1 MSPTILTSDSERA
14 KIEAIDRAT
23 SRIVIDYDALASAV
37 LPSVSD
43 LIVRS
48 VAEPG
53 AVALMCLLWAK
64 LGPVSRAIKQLAKR
78 KTVLTPKTATL
89 GQKVAEQRTMRD
101 LGRRALNRGASM
113 IAIPSAVATLMDLAT
128 SAPNYA
134 SAVQRM
140 NLEQVGLDERDIA
153 VLSYAFSDRTPG
165 DRVVAIRISQS
176 QLNALTLLTSSKYAN
191 PAISGS
197 ARLNIV
203 DLFYEAA
210 AAEDYRWEVDVRV
223 PPKASS
229 VELYANGIYNSLSR
243 LEDFSF
249 NLSLSGEITMV
260 IAAVAALAAKSP
272 LFKLTSVYTMRKAE
286 DWEDMIY
293 GR

>member
-1 MSPTILTSDSERA
+1 MSSSTKVSESEQAKIDAIERA
-14 KIEAIDRAT
+14 TNRV
-23 SRIVIDYDALASAV
+23 VIDYDALASAV

-53 AVALMCLLWAK
+53 AVALLCLLWAK
-64 LGPVSRAIKQLAKR
+64 LGPVSRALK
-78 KTVLTPKTATL
+78 ATIGRRTGSSSAVNI
-89 GQKVAEQRTMRD
+89 GQKVAEQRTLRD
-101 LGRRALNRGASM
+101 LGRRALSKGANLV
-113 IAIPSAVATLMDLAT
+113 AVPSAVATLMDLAT

-140 NLEQVGLDERDIA
+140 NLDQVGLDERDIA
-153 VLSYAFSDRTPG
+153 VLSYAFSDRSRN
-165 DRVVAIRISQS
+165 DRTVAIRISQE
-176 QLNALTLLTSSKYAN
+176 QLSALTLLTSSKYAN
-191 PAISGS
+191 PSISGS

-210 AAEDYRWEVDVRV
+210 ASDDYRWEVDVRV
-223 PPKASS
+223 PPLAKS
-229 VELYANGIYNSLSR
+229 VDLYSTGIYNSLTR

-272 LFKLTSVYTMRKAE
+272 VFKLTSVYTMRKAE